1 MAVLY
6 QPVVSHQLL
15 VLFRI
20 DRIVHLVVVV
30 VVNRKEITLAVLL
43 DGLVVDESS
52 VILGIIPI
60 RTMIMVLDLEEII
73 MRDLRG
79 DPLVEILKQT
89 VTRIKK
95 DILVGVITD
104 ATVITDGGFLMKVK
118 KRNLNGFLVVLY
130 LKPTL

>member
-20 DRIVHLVVVV
+20 DRIVHLVVV

-104 ATVITDGGFLMKVK
+104 ATVITDGEFLMKVK